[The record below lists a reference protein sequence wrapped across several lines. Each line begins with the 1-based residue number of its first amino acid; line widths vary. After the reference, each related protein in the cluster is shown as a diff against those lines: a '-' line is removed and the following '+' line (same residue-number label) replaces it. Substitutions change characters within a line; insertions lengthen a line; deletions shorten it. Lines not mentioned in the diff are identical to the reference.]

1 MPGPKLRVFLD
12 SNVIV
17 SGIYSSRGA
26 PAAILEHFIGGRLRV
41 VVSQQVL
48 DEVIRTV
55 KVKLPDALPV
65 LRKLLVNAPPEIW
78 KDPAPEEIE
87 RWREVLDI
95 GDAAVLAAA
104 VAAEPDYFITGDRHF
119 IGDPKIAEKAG
130 LRIVTPAQF
139 VEAWAREGG
148 QDERGRH

>member
-1 MPGPKLRVFLD
+1 VPGPKLRVFLD

-26 PAAILEHFIGGRLRV
+26 PAAILGHFVEGRLRV

-55 KVKLPDALPV
+55 KAKLSEALPA

-87 RWREVLDI
+87 RWSGILDI

-104 VAAEPDYFITGDRHF
+104 VAAQPDYFITGDRHF
-119 IGDPKIAEKAG
+119 IDDPEIAEKAG

-139 VEAWAREGG
+139 VEAWAREEGH
-148 QDERGRH
+148 DEKGRH